1 MTEMLKRLRDK
12 KVPVAIYYKSVGGF
26 CAGFVRE
33 TDDEFAL
40 LELISPSGRFDG
52 YLCIRIEEILK
63 LDAGTAYLNNLV
75 KVYRHYGEE
84 PLPIKVSSRDVLREF
99 TDVVIKNK
107 WMCTMEIGFE
117 TLDKINGFV
126 VGREWELVEM
136 RLVSENGEDDGY
148 TTFDLEEVV
157 CFGVRSE
164 YEKYLDT
171 LYGLNG
177 GAEGEN
183 GRQEKGKNRVI
194 NIFFPSRSGNNRGI
208 FCSAAIKDFLL

>member
-117 TLDKINGFV
+117 TLDKISGYA
-126 VGREWELVEM
+126 VGRDWNILEM
-136 RLVSENGEDDGY
+136 RLLDEDGKADGY
-148 TTFDLEEVV
+148 TRLDLEEIVYL
-157 CFGVRSE
+157 GVDSE
-164 YEKYLDT
+164 YEKYLA
-171 LYGLNG
+171 LLSGLNG
-177 GAEGEN
+177 GVSPDGGED
-183 GRQEKGKNRVI
+183 GGKRGKKTGDKHI
-194 NIFFPSRSGNNRGI
+194 LSFPFG
-208 FCSAAIKDFLL
+208 K

>member
-148 TTFDLEEVV
+148 TKT
-157 CFGVRSE
+157 
-164 YEKYLDT
+164 
-171 LYGLNG
+171 
-177 GAEGEN
+177 A
-183 GRQEKGKNRVI
+183 GRRRAKNRVI

>member
-52 YLCIRIEEILK
+52 YLCVRIEEILK
-63 LDAGTAYLNNLV
+63 LDVGTAYLNNLV

-183 GRQEKGKNRVI
+183 GGQEKGKKSGDKHI
-194 NIFFPSRSGNNRGI
+194 LSFPFG
-208 FCSAAIKDFLL
+208 K

>member
-84 PLPIKVSSRDVLREF
+84 PLPIKVSSREVLREF

-117 TLDKINGFV
+117 TLDKISGYA
-126 VGREWELVEM
+126 VGRDWNILEM
-136 RLVSENGEDDGY
+136 RLLDEDGKADGY
-148 TTFDLEEVV
+148 TQLDLEEIVYL
-157 CFGVRSE
+157 GVDSE
-164 YEKYLDT
+164 YEKYLA
-171 LYGLNG
+171 LLSGLNG
-177 GAEGEN
+177 GVSPDGGED
-183 GRQEKGKNRVI
+183 GGKRGKKTGDKHI
-194 NIFFPSRSGNNRGI
+194 LSFPFG
-208 FCSAAIKDFLL
+208 K

>member
-40 LELISPSGRFDG
+40 LEVISPSGRFDG

-117 TLDKINGFV
+117 TLDKISGYA
-126 VGREWELVEM
+126 VGRDWNILEM
-136 RLVSENGEDDGY
+136 RLLDEDGKADGY
-148 TTFDLEEVV
+148 TRLDLEEIVYL
-157 CFGVRSE
+157 GVDSE
-164 YEKYLDT
+164 YEKYLA
-171 LYGLNG
+171 LLSGLNG
-177 GAEGEN
+177 GVSPDGGED
-183 GRQEKGKNRVI
+183 GGKRGKKTGDKHI
-194 NIFFPSRSGNNRGI
+194 LSFPFG
-208 FCSAAIKDFLL
+208 K

>member
-63 LDAGTAYLNNLV
+63 LDVGTAYLNNLV

-117 TLDKINGFV
+117 TLD
-126 VGREWELVEM
+126 
-136 RLVSENGEDDGY
+136 
-148 TTFDLEEVV
+148 
-157 CFGVRSE
+157 
-164 YEKYLDT
+164 
-171 LYGLNG
+171 
-177 GAEGEN
+177 
-183 GRQEKGKNRVI
+183 
-194 NIFFPSRSGNNRGI
+194 
-208 FCSAAIKDFLL
+208 

>member
-117 TLDKINGFV
+117 TLDKISGYA
-126 VGREWELVEM
+126 VGRDWNILEM
-136 RLVSENGEDDGY
+136 RLLDEDGKADGY
-148 TTFDLEEVV
+148 TRLDLEEIVYL
-157 CFGVRSE
+157 GVDSE
-164 YEKYLDT
+164 YEKYLA
-171 LYGLNG
+171 LLSGLNG
-177 GAEGEN
+177 GVSPDGGED
-183 GRQEKGKNRVI
+183 GGKRGKKTGDKHIVS
-194 NIFFPSRSGNNRGI
+194 FPFG
-208 FCSAAIKDFLL
+208 K

>member
-126 VGREWELVEM
+126 VGREWESSKCGSSAKTE
-136 RLVSENGEDDGY
+136 R
-148 TTFDLEEVV
+148 TTDIRRSISRKSSASAS
-157 CFGVRSE
+157 VRNTKSISIPF
-164 YEKYLDT
+164 T
-171 LYGLNG
+171 G
-177 GAEGEN
+177 
-183 GRQEKGKNRVI
+183 
-194 NIFFPSRSGNNRGI
+194 
-208 FCSAAIKDFLL
+208 